1 MARVLVIHY
10 DPAEAQTLA
19 DRIRREDFDVE
30 VYPCRGFAGFR
41 QIGAAPPD
49 AIVID
54 LSRMPS
60 YGRAMGA
67 LLRERK
73 STRGIPLVFIAG
85 DPAKTRLVRGVLP
98 DAAFSSVLR
107 IGPALR
113 KAISEAPVEPAAPNP
128 SGVPLAAKLGVGEG
142 SAVAL
147 IHPPEGFLE
156 KLGALPKDVH
166 FERHP
171 KDAEIV
177 LLFVKSA
184 AALGRELPSLAR
196 EIRRG
201 QTLWVIWPKKSSGV
215 ISNLTMGKIVEMCIA
230 VGLSG
235 YKPCAVDETWSGLA
249 VAPARKSNRTGKKE

>member
-1 MARVLVIHY
+1 M
-10 DPAEAQTLA
+10 LA

-41 QIGAAPPD
+41 QIRAAPPD
-49 AIVID
+49 AIAID

-60 YGRAMGA
+60 YGRAIGT
-67 LLRERK
+67 LLREQK

-98 DAAFSSVLR
+98 DAVFSSVLR

-113 KAISEAPVEPAAPNP
+113 KAISEAPVEPAAPNL
-128 SGVPLAAKLGVGEG
+128 SRVPLAGKLGVREG
-142 SAVAL
+142 SALAL
-147 IHPPEGFLE
+147 VHAPEGFLE
-156 KLGALPKDVH
+156 KLGPLPKDAH

-171 KDAEIV
+171 KDAGIV
-177 LLFVKSA
+177 LLFVKSV

-196 EIRRG
+196 ELRRG
-201 QTLWVIWPKKSSGV
+201 QTLWVIWPKKSSEV
-215 ISNLTMGKIVEMCIA
+215 ISDLTMGKIVEMCTS

-249 VAPARKSNRTGKKE
+249 VALPRRKSDREKRIRI